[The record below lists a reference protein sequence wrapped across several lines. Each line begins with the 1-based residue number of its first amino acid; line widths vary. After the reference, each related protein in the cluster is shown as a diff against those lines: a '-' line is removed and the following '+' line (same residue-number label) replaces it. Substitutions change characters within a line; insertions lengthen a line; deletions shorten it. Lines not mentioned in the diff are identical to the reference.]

1 MNDLGDF
8 DPDGGSSTDDD
19 HRLADAEPKAQPEDA
34 PRDDNDD
41 PVLPDDSGTD
51 TQHTV
56 SESADKITVTTKVK
70 RGEGTRDED
79 RIKVKVKGNDPDEV
93 SDKLKQ
99 MLGNLRSTSE
109 YLREMQP
116 GEDE

>member
-1 MNDLGDF
+1 MSDLEDF
-8 DPDGGSSTDDD
+8 DPDGDSSTD
-19 HRLADAEPKAQPEDA
+19 HRLAGAEPEQQPEDA

-41 PVLPDDSGTD
+41 PVLPDDSTTD
-51 TQHTV
+51 TRHTV

-93 SDKLKQ
+93 SDQLKQ

-116 GEDE
+116 GENE